1 MVWSVTAIAGVSLA
15 IWLYLVALRGGFW
28 RADRRLD
35 EDLAAPPA
43 WPAVVALVP
52 ARDEAEVIGR
62 SVAALLAQ
70 DYPGRF
76 RIVLVD
82 DHSRDGTAEAARH
95 AAGSEGMAE
104 RLSVV
109 AARALPA
116 GWSGKLWALSEGLAH
131 AEAAQLAG
139 LDEAEAPYLWLSDAD
154 IEHEPD
160 TLRRLVAKAEDQR
173 LNLVSLMV
181 ALSCRGFWERLL
193 IPPFIYF
200 FQMLYPFAWVNDP
213 RKGTA
218 AAAGGCMLLRRDALA
233 RAGSFEAIRGEL
245 IDDCALARRIKDL
258 PPTETEGAGGGG
270 ARGVWLG
277 LTTTSRSIRPY
288 RGLGEIRRMV
298 ARSAYTQLRHSPL
311 LLLGTLIGLALTFLA
326 PPLVGL
332 SAELHGDKVAA
343 IVGFST
349 WSLMALSAVPTYRL
363 YRQPVW
369 LAALLPLA
377 AACYCA
383 MTLESAFRHWRGAGG
398 AWKGRVGPGA
408 REVAQKPRDL

>member
-1 MVWSVTAIAGVSLA
+1 AATSAGT
-15 IWLYLVALRGGFW
+15 
-28 RADRRLD
+28 
-35 EDLAAPPA
+35 P
-43 WPAVVALVP
+43 
-52 ARDEAEVIGR
+52 
-62 SVAALLAQ
+62 
-70 DYPGRF
+70 
-76 RIVLVD
+76 
-82 DHSRDGTAEAARH
+82 
-95 AAGSEGMAE
+95 E
-104 RLSVV
+104 RLRVV
-109 AARALPA
+109 AARALPP
-116 GWSGKLWALSEGLAH
+116 GWSGKLWALREGLAE
-131 AEAAQLAG
+131 AEAVQLAG
-139 LDEAEAPYLWLSDAD
+139 LDEAETAYLWLSDAD
-154 IEHEPD
+154 IEPEPD

-233 RAGSFEAIRGEL
+233 RAGGFEAIRGEL

-258 PPTETEGAGGGG
+258 PPADLPPTETQRAETEGTEGGG

-277 LTTTSRSIRPY
+277 LTATSRSIRPY

-326 PPLVGL
+326 PPLIGL

-343 IVGFST
+343 ILGFSA

-369 LAALLPLA
+369 LAAFLPLA
-377 AACYCA
+377 AAFYAA
-383 MTLESAFRHWRGAGG
+383 MTLESALRHWRGAGG
-398 AWKGRVGPGA
+398 AWKGRVEPGA